1 MPSLKTARR
10 VANAKNNGAKTIGQ
24 IYKEQS
30 DWAMEQTFENDIATK
45 TCYIYDYFHDDFF
58 TDEHGITR
66 SLAEGMTYEN
76 TNKTKIDAKFIVKS
90 YQSMDKDQ
98 VEYYLMFRPSQ
109 PVRFNEGDDLY
120 YYETDFR
127 KRYGATFPIG
137 LFVDVPDDRGIYHKW
152 IVCRNEPANQFPKYL
167 ILPVN
172 YELTWIEKSN
182 DKRIKRRMWCCLRQ
196 QNSYT
201 IGTYTDRYF
210 THTDNQDKIWLPMNS
225 ITEKFWYTSEDSKN
239 MRVVV
244 SALTEHPTVWTV
256 TKVENS
262 MPLGIQKLTIYT
274 AFWNEHTDYVNLETG
289 EMYADYFDSEIVPTD
304 PDTKPTPSPVTNILA
319 TITSSAS
326 TIKVGG
332 SYRTLNIKL
341 SNDSGE
347 DVTDTF
353 GDSKSNFEW
362 HFEIDNEEYKDIIRN
377 DISFCQMK
385 IKFPD
390 DYDYVGKILT
400 IYCTITNETL
410 GYIHSEKLQLEITE

>member
-1 MPSLKTARR
+1 MPSLQTARR

-30 DWAMEQTFENDIATK
+30 DWAMEWTWGNDPQSKI
-45 TCYIYDYFHDDFF
+45 CYIYDYFHDDFF
-58 TDEHGITR
+58 TDGHGITR

-76 TNKTKIDAKFIVKS
+76 TNKTKIDAKFIIKS

-98 VEYYLMFRPSQ
+98 VEYYIMFRPSQ
-109 PVRFNEGDDLY
+109 PVRFDEGDDLY

-152 IVCRNEPANQFPKYL
+152 IICRDEPANQFPKYL

-244 SALTEHPTVWTV
+244 SALTEQPTVWTV

-262 MPLGIQKLTIYT
+262 MPFGIQKLTIYT

-289 EMYADYFDSEIVPTD
+289 EMYANYFDSEIAPTD
-304 PDTKPTPSPVTNILA
+304 PDIPSPPQLPINNVVSTV
-319 TITSSAS
+319 SSS
-326 TIKVGG
+326 SSSIKVGG
-332 SYRTLNIKL
+332 SYKTLTVNFLNSEIQK
-341 SNDSGE
+341 
-347 DVTDTF
+347 DVTDEF
-353 GDSKSNFEW
+353 DNAQFEW
-362 HFEIDNEEYKDIIRN
+362 HFYIDEVEYKDIICK
-377 DISFCQMK
+377 DVSFNQ
-385 IKFPD
+385 IKVKLSD
-390 DYDYVGKILT
+390 DPSVLGKLLNIK
-400 IYCTITNETL
+400 CITFKEDV
-410 GYIHSEKLQLEITE
+410 GYIHSNTIQMEIVE